1 MELGRLLQL
10 VLGVAINCERKQEHI
25 QRIMG
30 MGEMQQQTIKY
41 AIQEVRLPFGLLPP
55 LFKSSVIRPL
65 LENDYIKTI
74 TRTIIHF

>member
-41 AIQEVRLPFGLLPP
+41 AIQEVSAIWLT
-55 LFKSSVIRPL
+55 SSTIQVFS
-65 LENDYIKTI
+65 DKT
-74 TRTIIHF
+74 TP